1 MSTGPMHVHLAAAVA
16 RAELGRDALARD
28 LVEGTRSL
36 IFVVSRWKSFSSP
49 GLSFAE
55 GAMASRRADPPRV
68 PSPRGWGKAGTAP
81 VGPAPPVQSETWE
94 TTESPLLRSLPP
106 SPAQPA
112 CPPSQAETWDPTEPQ
127 RRSSS
132 QYSRASASNVEP
144 ELRDSLRDSARWRRD
159 APGARRLRR
168 GPNAA
173 EEPTQ
178 AHTYGRVPPDDA
190 PAPMEPAKKDSPGAA
205 GADAWYAVKHL
216 APAVAALVWLLNL
229 YVYYGDPATYSNGES
244 YGTMIGDIYH
254 GWLLSPPADRWKLVL
269 FGHDDGHDE
278 DREPLADQDGALFLV
293 FVITCLTYF
302 FGLV

>member
-1 MSTGPMHVHLAAAVA
+1 ML
-16 RAELGRDALARD
+16 
-28 LVEGTRSL
+28 
-36 IFVVSRWKSFSSP
+36 
-49 GLSFAE
+49 
-55 GAMASRRADPPRV
+55 
-68 PSPRGWGKAGTAP
+68 WGKAGTAP

-144 ELRDSLRDSARWRRD
+144 ELRDSLRDSR
-159 APGARRLRR
+159 GAVTLPAL
-168 GPNAA
+168 GGYAADPNAA

-178 AHTYGRVPPDDA
+178 AHTYGRR
-190 PAPMEPAKKDSPGAA
+190 
-205 GADAWYAVKHL
+205 HL
-216 APAVAALVWLLNL
+216 R
-229 YVYYGDPATYSNGES
+229 
-244 YGTMIGDIYH
+244 
-254 GWLLSPPADRWKLVL
+254 DRWKLVL
-269 FGHDDGHDE
+269 FGYDDGHDE

-302 FGLV
+302 FGLGHNGASRGGRGKHKAGSACTGTHAFFNLVLAGLFTFVSDTWNMVTVVDQMAQAIHQKQGVGYEAYGAASGAGKIALFRCGS